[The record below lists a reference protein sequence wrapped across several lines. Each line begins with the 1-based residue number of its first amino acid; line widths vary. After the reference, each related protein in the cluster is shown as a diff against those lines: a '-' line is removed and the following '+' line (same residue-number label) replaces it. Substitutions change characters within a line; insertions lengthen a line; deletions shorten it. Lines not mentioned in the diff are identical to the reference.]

1 MNQQSNLSQL
11 AGMHIRLGL
20 QLDGQ
25 HGAAF
30 QPCVDRITTGPLGM
44 LNLLETQLG
53 LLRADTAHVVRV
65 LQYRDCLKRRD
76 GAERFYHRS
85 FAVDPMGTADT
96 LLNWRDQWH
105 LHGWSS
111 HTAASLVTSKARRL
125 ADMAEVEAETC
136 ERLAPSVGERL
147 ARVSDALSTRR
158 ARVAQVELCDPL
170 THWPF
175 AWQRVLCVLTL
186 AQPTPVAIAGVPG
199 SLLAD
204 LQHALCAL
212 TAGGTVPK
220 LKWRD
225 DGSVCIVQAES
236 PLLSA
241 QWVAA
246 ELQKLDHASAE
257 QTLLCSTQA
266 ALLDDVVV
274 ASHLPRQGFKESSP
288 LRPALQ
294 VLPMVLGQLW
304 KPVDIYGLLKFLT
317 HPICPVSSVAR
328 RPLAEM
334 IARSPGIGSG
344 PAWEKA
350 LQEIQQACEGSEH
363 FDWAD
368 VRDNIQCWLEHPRF
382 EPATGIPLDALCE
395 RLALLARYF
404 LGRLADKDVAKQLA
418 FTSALSQTKT
428 LLRSVQALALQ
439 GETHLGGQ
447 SLQTLLQ
454 QATAQGASNPLNAA
468 QMGACRTVTQ
478 PGAAIDAAQ
487 TVIWWN
493 LQAPAV
499 SAAYPWSTRELEQL
513 RECGVVL
520 PEVSDLLAREA
531 LMWQR
536 PVLTATSKLT
546 LVLPSPGGEAHPL
559 WLLVQSL
566 FDKGAQ
572 PHIVRVESALKD
584 SRLEPVAHKPLP
596 EQKRWWQLPEG
607 VSLPG
612 RSVES
617 YSSLEACLFNPYV
630 WVLRYPA
637 KLSGSRILDVSEGA
651 LLYGN
656 LSHHMVERWLTRDD
670 ALTEMD
676 AAFSGWFH
684 PAFNELISQEG
695 AVLLMPGRQE
705 ELASFKRKLQYA
717 MAQLRSQLRAAGV
730 ITAFTEVKL
739 EGHYVGGQ
747 ISGFSDLLLTRGDG
761 QKAILDLKWGS
772 KSYQDKLAANRH
784 VQLAIYGELVRQQTG
799 QWPKLAYFSLSTGDL
814 LATDSDYFPKA
825 KQVRKLKQVAEE
837 GSPHLWQRFL
847 KTWRW
852 RREQIERGEIEVV
865 LQVHDDDLPPEDAL
879 AAEVLNPKYNEFLAL
894 AGWGLKS

>member
-1 MNQQSNLSQL
+1 MNQPSNFSQL

-20 QLDGQ
+20 HLDGQ
-25 HGAAF
+25 HGEAF
-30 QPCVDRITTGPLGM
+30 QPGVDRITTGPLGM

-53 LLRADTAHVVRV
+53 LLRADTAHAVRV
-65 LQYRDCLKRRD
+65 LQYRDCLKRMN
-76 GAERFYHRS
+76 GARRFYHRS

-111 HTAASLVTSKARRL
+111 HTAASLVTSNARRL
-125 ADMAEVEAETC
+125 ADMGEVEAEASK
-136 ERLAPSVGERL
+136 RLAPSVGERL
-147 ARVSDALSTRR
+147 ALVFDALSTRQ

-170 THWPF
+170 TDWPL
-175 AWQRVLCVLTL
+175 AWQRVLGGLRLV
-186 AQPTPVAIAGVPG
+186 QPQPVSIAGAPG
-199 SLLAD
+199 SLLAE
-204 LQHALCAL
+204 LQQALSAAN
-212 TAGGTVPK
+212 AGGAVPT

-225 DGSVCIVQAES
+225 DGSVRIVQAES
-236 PLLSA
+236 PLVSA
-241 QWVAA
+241 RWVAA
-246 ELQKLDHASAE
+246 ELHQLDDSSAE

-266 ALLDDVVV
+266 ALLDDVLV
-274 ASHLPRQGFKESSP
+274 ASHLPRQGFKESSA

-350 LQEIQQACEGSEH
+350 LQDIQQACETSEH
-363 FDWAD
+363 LDWAN
-368 VRDNIQCWLEHPRF
+368 VRENIQYWIEHPRF
-382 EPATGIPLDALCE
+382 DPAAGITLDALCE

-404 LGRLADKDVAKQLA
+404 LGRLADKEVAKQLA
-418 FTSALSQTKT
+418 FTSALSQTRT
-428 LLRSVQALALQ
+428 LLRSAQALALQ
-439 GETHLGGQ
+439 GETHLGVQ

-454 QATAQGASNPLNAA
+454 QATAQGVSNPLNAA
-468 QMGACRTVTQ
+468 QLGACRTVTQ

-493 LQAPAV
+493 LQAPAA
-499 SAAYPWSTRELEQL
+499 STAYPWSTRELEQL
-513 RECGVVL
+513 RECGVAL

-536 PVLTATSKLT
+536 PVLAATGKLT
-546 LVLPSPGGEAHPL
+546 LVLPPPSVEAHPL

-566 FDKGAQ
+566 FDKCAP
-572 PHIVRVESALKD
+572 PHVVRLESTLTD
-584 SRLEPVAHKPLP
+584 SQLEPVAHKPLP

-607 VSLPG
+607 VGLPG

-617 YSSLEACLFNPYV
+617 YSSLEAFLFNPYV

-637 KLSGSRILDVSEGA
+637 KLSGSRILDVSEGP

-656 LSHHMVERWLTRDD
+656 FSHHMVERWLTRDD
-670 ALTEMD
+670 ALTEVD
-676 AAFSGWFH
+676 AVFSDWFD
-684 PAFNELISQEG
+684 PAFNELVAQEG

-705 ELASFKRKLQYA
+705 ELASFKRKLWYA
-717 MAQLRSQLRAAGV
+717 MQQLRVQLRAAGV
-730 ITAFTEVKL
+730 ITALTEVKL
-739 EGHYVGGQ
+739 EGHFVGGQ
-747 ISGFSDLLLTRGDG
+747 ISGFSDLLLTRSDG

-772 KSYQDKLAANRH
+772 KSYEAKLVANRH

-799 QWPKLAYFSLSTGDL
+799 QWPKLAYFSLSTGEL

-825 KQVRKLKQVAEE
+825 KQVRKDKQFAEE

-847 KTWRW
+847 QTWRW
-852 RREQIERGEIEVV
+852 RREQIDRGEIEVV
-865 LQVHDDDLPPEDAL
+865 LQAHDDDLPPEDAL
-879 AAEVLNPKYNEFLAL
+879 SAEVLNPSYNEFLAL
-894 AGWGLKS
+894 AGWGAKS